1 MEEMP
6 HNKETLEQNLEN
18 AATTEPI
25 AVAETENNEVASV
38 EATAEPETQPS
49 EPTAEPESQ
58 KTEEKPEDPEAPESD
73 EEPENEK
80 KIEVNPADVP
90 LEIVE
95 TKGDGVQ
102 MDLFDNI

>member
-6 HNKETLEQNLEN
+6 HNNETLEQNLEN

-58 KTEEKPEDPEAPESD
+58 KTEEKPEEKPS
-73 EEPENEK
+73 EPQVDYSNYTRE
-80 KIEVNPADVP
+80 P
-90 LEIVE
+90 
-95 TKGDGVQ
+95 
-102 MDLFDNI
+102 